1 MCQIFGEMVA
11 QGQWF
16 YSYYLSCKNIACLG
30 LFCSLRVMCNIF
42 VTPKMIKKVIMNL
55 DSSKASRSD
64 CFPVLV
70 LKNYEPEL
78 SYTLAEICNM
88 CVKKS
93 CFPDFWNVS
102 SVVPV
107 FQNVSLLSVVSKVYE
122 KLVSNRFVDHLE
134 KYGLFSDF
142 QYGFRSSRSIPNLL
156 TVLSDRIAKAF
167 NRSGAT
173 RAVALDITKA
183 FDRVWH
189 AGLLR
194 KLKSY
199 RISGQI
205 FGIISCFLNNRR
217 LQMVLDGKSSQ

>member
-1 MCQIFGEMVA
+1 MVA

-156 TVLSDRIAKAF
+156 TVLSD
-167 NRSGAT
+167 
-173 RAVALDITKA
+173 
-183 FDRVWH
+183 
-189 AGLLR
+189 
-194 KLKSY
+194 
-199 RISGQI
+199 
-205 FGIISCFLNNRR
+205 
-217 LQMVLDGKSSQ
+217 